1 MAKRPTI
8 EQITAAVVAAGATPE
23 QGAASATAIT
33 AYMAQSP
40 DANDYLA
47 EFNNRI
53 VQRWNDVHS
62 NATIYDRFKKDTDAP
77 TLQAVV
83 YERIAPVDFS
93 FKTDITALAV
103 DEGTETR
110 KIPKIH
116 SILKSLNMQQRF
128 KTTSSKIEIDKIQ
141 AGQSVSVDNVVQNLG
156 ASYSDDRTERF
167 IALVDGIDSNKTGD
181 EINTM
186 TALTDVSKFIQKLK
200 YYSFKFKE
208 KRTDKYNA
216 FTLPND
222 PTAKSDTKMYA
233 DERPVC
239 FIDPQ
244 RLYQIEGDYYATLFQ
259 IEQAVPDVDFV
270 LVDGLTDNKFA
281 VLCDPRVI
289 EWSDFNFEIRSE
301 QLRGRESGEL
311 NHYLFAKDIMGS
323 YNCFNR
329 VIFRTEAAMQGAS
342 VKMTAAQKKAAAA
355 QAAADTVAAEQ
366 AAADAIEN
374 AEAIVAS
381 GSKATS

>member
-93 FKTDITALAV
+93 FKTDITELAA

-216 FTLPND
+216 FTLPSD

-270 LVDGLTDNKFA
+270 LVDGLTANKFA

-329 VIFRTEAAMQGAS
+329 VIFRTEAATQGAS
-342 VKMTAAQKKAAAA
+342 VKMTTAQKKAAAA
-355 QAAADTVAAEQ
+355 QAAADAAAAEQ
-366 AAADAIEN
+366 AAADAIED